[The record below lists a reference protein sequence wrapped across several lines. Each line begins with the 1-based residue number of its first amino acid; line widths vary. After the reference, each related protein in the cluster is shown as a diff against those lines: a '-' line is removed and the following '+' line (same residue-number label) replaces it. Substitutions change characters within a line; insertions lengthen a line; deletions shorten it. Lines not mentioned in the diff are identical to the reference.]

1 MVEAIRDGGGI
12 CYLLIFE
19 GLGQLW
25 WLLKSGQVKI
35 EISDGSTYLS
45 YS

>member
-1 MVEAIRDGGGI
+1 MEVETVEAIRDGGGGI

-25 WLLKSGQVKI
+25 
-35 EISDGSTYLS
+35 
-45 YS
+45 